1 MALDGIILHNINSMI
16 QEILPLRINKI
27 SQISQHEIIF
37 ECFNQKKYNLLVST
51 DSISNRLLITTE
63 SFTRSS
69 EPTHFIM
76 LLRKYCENGIIQ
88 SSQQIGLDRVIE
100 WKITNRNDLG
110 DVVDFRL
117 IFELMGKY
125 ANVILVN
132 NESKILDAFH
142 RIAPYENTKRI
153 IFTGA
158 DYDYPITQLKKN
170 PFEDFEVNLDESLVN
185 QFHGFSPLLAREVD
199 YRIRQL
205 HESFIEIMTSLK
217 ENHSLVVSSN
227 LEFHNIELKHL
238 GLPTTT
244 YPLMRGL
251 EIVYEKSVNDAR
263 IKQHVGN
270 LTKIVKRELKR
281 QQSKKPKLKI
291 QLLES
296 NNYMDYKEI
305 GDLLLAY
312 GHEIVKGQKE
322 FVVNDFNNNPITIP
336 LNETLTGY
344 QNAQKYFQK
353 YRKLKIGIGYLEKQ
367 IDENKQQIDY
377 LENLLFQLNH
387 ATIQD
392 ATEIQN
398 EMMLSGLLR
407 TKNQSKKKKQQE
419 KVNINHIVYQ
429 NVDYYF
435 GKSNI
440 QNDYLTFKFANKK
453 NWWFHIGDGSG
464 AHVIC
469 LAEELNEPLIRF
481 GANLAAFYSKYQLS
495 SSVKVNYTQ
504 VKHLK
509 KIPQANL
516 GMVAMNE
523 YKTIYIDPQNP
534 SSFKLWDE

>member
-27 SQISQHEIIF
+27 SQIAQHEIIF

-110 DVVDFRL
+110 DVVNFRL

-158 DYDYPITQLKKN
+158 DYDYPNIQLKKN
-170 PFEDFEVNLDESLVN
+170 PFENFEANLDESLVK

-205 HESFIEIMTSLK
+205 DESFQEIMTSLK
-217 ENHSLVVSSN
+217 ENYSLVVSSN

-238 GLPTTT
+238 GFPTTT

-281 QQSKKPKLKI
+281 QQSKRPKLKI

-296 NNYMDYKEI
+296 NNYMNYKEI

-312 GHEIVKGQKE
+312 GHEIIKGQKE
-322 FVVNDFNNNPITIP
+322 FIVNDFNNNPITIP

-367 IDENKQQIDY
+367 IIENKQQIDY

-407 TKNQSKKKKQQE
+407 TKNQPKKKKQQE

-429 NVDYYF
+429 NIDFYF

-481 GANLAAFYSKYQLS
+481 GANLAAYYSKYQLS

-534 SSFKLWDE
+534 STFKLWDE

>member
-27 SQISQHEIIF
+27 SQIAQHEIIF

-110 DVVDFRL
+110 DVVNFRL

-158 DYDYPITQLKKN
+158 DYDYPNIQLKKN
-170 PFEDFEVNLDESLVN
+170 PFENFEANLDESLVK

-205 HESFIEIMTSLK
+205 DESFQEIMTSLK
-217 ENHSLVVSSN
+217 ENYSLVVSSN

-238 GLPTTT
+238 GFPTTT

-281 QQSKKPKLKI
+281 QQSKRPKLKI

-312 GHEIVKGQKE
+312 GHEIIKGQKE

-367 IDENKQQIDY
+367 IIENKQQIDY

-407 TKNQSKKKKQQE
+407 TKNQPKKKKQQE

-429 NVDYYF
+429 NIDFYF

-481 GANLAAFYSKYQLS
+481 GANLAAYYSKYQLS

-534 SSFKLWDE
+534 STFKLWDE

>member
-1 MALDGIILHNINSMI
+1 MALDGIILQNINSMI
-16 QEILPLRINKI
+16 QETLPLRINKI
-27 SQISQHEIIF
+27 SQIAQHEIVF
-37 ECFNQKKYNLLVST
+37 ECFNQTKFNLLVST

-63 SFTRSS
+63 SLTRSS

-110 DVVDFRL
+110 DVVELRL

-132 NESKILDAFH
+132 DQSKIVDAFH

-158 DYDYPITQLKKN
+158 DYNYPDIQEKKN
-170 PFEDFEVNLDESLVN
+170 PFEESSPDLDGSLVS

-199 YRIRQL
+199 YRIRHL
-205 HESFIEIMTSLK
+205 NESFDEIMSSLK
-217 ENHSLVVSSN
+217 NNHSLVVSSN
-227 LEFHNIELKHL
+227 LEFHNLELKHL
-238 GLPTTT
+238 NLPTTS

-251 EIVYEKSVNDAR
+251 ELVYEKSVNDAR

-270 LTKIVKRELKR
+270 LVKIVKRELKR
-281 QQSKKPKLKI
+281 QQSKTPKLKI

-296 NNYMDYKEI
+296 RNYTDYKDM
-305 GDLLLAY
+305 GDLLLTY
-312 GHEIVKGQKE
+312 GDTIIKGQKE
-322 FVVNDFNNNPITIP
+322 FVIHDFDNNLVTIP

-353 YRKLKIGIGYLEKQ
+353 YRKLKTGIGYLEKQ
-367 IDENKQQIDY
+367 IVENQQQINY
-377 LENLLFQLNH
+377 LENLLFQLNN

-398 EMMLSGLLR
+398 EMIQSGLLR
-407 TKNQSKKKKQQE
+407 IKVQPKKKKQQD
-419 KVNINHIVYQ
+419 KINVNHLVYQ
-429 NVDYYF
+429 GTNFYY

-440 QNDYLTFKFANKK
+440 QNDFLTFKFANKK

-469 LAEELNEPLIRF
+469 DADELNEPLLRF
-481 GANLAAFYSKYQLS
+481 GANLAAYYSKYQLS

-509 KIPQANL
+509 KIPQSNM

-523 YKTIYIDPQNP
+523 YKTIYIDPQDP
-534 SSFKLWDE
+534 TVFKLWDE

>member
-1 MALDGIILHNINSMI
+1 MALDGIILQNINSMI
-16 QEILPLRINKI
+16 QEVLPLRINKI
-27 SQISQHEIIF
+27 SQIAQHEIVF
-37 ECFNQKKYNLLVST
+37 ECFNQKKFNLLVST
-51 DSISNRLLITTE
+51 DSVSNRLLVTTE
-63 SFTRSS
+63 SLTRSS

-110 DVVDFRL
+110 DVIQLRL
-117 IFELMGKY
+117 MFELMGKY

-132 NESKILDAFH
+132 EESKILDAFH

-158 DYDYPITQLKKN
+158 DYDYPEIQSKKN
-170 PFEDFEVNLDESLVN
+170 PFENFEPNLVESLVN

-199 YRIRQL
+199 YRMRHL
-205 HESFIEIMTSLK
+205 NESFEEIMASLK

-227 LEFHNIELKHL
+227 LEFHNIPLKHL
-238 GLPTTT
+238 QLPTTT

-251 EIVYEKSVNDAR
+251 ELVYEKSVNDAR

-281 QQSKKPKLKI
+281 QQTKTLKLKI

-296 NNYMDYKEI
+296 QNYMEFKDM

-312 GHEIVKGQKE
+312 GHQLVKGQKE
-322 FVVNDFNNNPITIP
+322 FVVNDFNNNSTTIP

-353 YRKLKIGIGYLEKQ
+353 YRKLKTGIGYLEKQ
-367 IDENKQQIDY
+367 IVENKQQIDY
-377 LENLLFQLNH
+377 LENLLFQLNN

-392 ATEIQN
+392 ATDIQN
-398 EMMLSGLLR
+398 EMIQSGLLR
-407 TKNQSKKKKQQE
+407 NKVQPKKKKQQE
-419 KVNINHIVYQ
+419 KINVNHIVYQ
-429 NVDYYF
+429 DTDFYY

-469 LAEELNEPLIRF
+469 VAEELNEPLIRF
-481 GANLAAFYSKYQLS
+481 GANLAAYYSKYQRS

-504 VKHLK
+504 VKNLK

-516 GMVAMNE
+516 GMVALNE
-523 YKTIYIDPQNP
+523 YKTIYIDPQVP
-534 SSFKLWDE
+534 TDFKLWDE

>member
-27 SQISQHEIIF
+27 SQIAQHEIIF

-110 DVVDFRL
+110 DVVNFRL

-158 DYDYPITQLKKN
+158 DYDYPNIQLKKN
-170 PFEDFEVNLDESLVN
+170 PFENFEANLDESLVK

-205 HESFIEIMTSLK
+205 DESFQEIMTSLK
-217 ENHSLVVSSN
+217 ENYSLVVSSN

-238 GLPTTT
+238 GFPTTT

-281 QQSKKPKLKI
+281 QQSKRPKLKI

-312 GHEIVKGQKE
+312 GHEIIKGQKE
-322 FVVNDFNNNPITIP
+322 FIVNDFNNNPITIP

-367 IDENKQQIDY
+367 IIENKQQIDY

-407 TKNQSKKKKQQE
+407 TKNQPKKKKQQE

-429 NVDYYF
+429 NIDFYF

-481 GANLAAFYSKYQLS
+481 GANLAAYYSKYQLS

-534 SSFKLWDE
+534 STFKLWDE